1 VQERISFMPH
11 PKTMTMAG
19 DYEYFASQGKHPL
32 VYALAELVDN
42 ALRAMRMAGERS
54 DGAHSVTVSILLGA
68 TAHSSAICV
77 HDTGVGMT
85 KQELNQWAVMN
96 LSMED
101 RGQRPTEPPHTG
113 CSQVRAFD
121 PSAPRLPARSES
133 NGSLSRRG
141 LWTVPQVQA
150 KTAPTCFLTS
160 DISFFGVGSKNAC
173 FYLGGSTKVGL
184 GKPYWLWA
192 NLPQGLDG
200 WG

>member
-1 VQERISFMPH
+1 MPH

-54 DGAHSVTVSILLGA
+54 DGPHSVTVSILLGS
-68 TAHSSAICV
+68 TADSSAICV

-101 RGQRPTEPPHTG
+101 RGQLPTEPAHAG
-113 CSQVRAFD
+113 CSQVRALVIFPPRWLVRAEFTAREFSC
-121 PSAPRLPARSES
+121 PSPAQTGPSSEVCPHTAA
-133 NGSLSRRG
+133 RVAFERG
-141 LWTVPQVQA
+141 VCETQLR
-150 KTAPTCFLTS
+150 
-160 DISFFGVGSKNAC
+160 
-173 FYLGGSTKVGL
+173 
-184 GKPYWLWA
+184 
-192 NLPQGLDG
+192 
-200 WG
+200 